1 MYHACVHGSSVG
13 VFVTNTHVSKADK
26 SFSDGAAVASLPS
39 LHPECSEQEKAG
51 DKAPGQVG
59 SRDLG
64 TPEGPALPGAGL

>member
-26 SFSDGAAVASLPS
+26 SFSDGAAAAPLPS

-51 DKAPGQVG
+51 DGVPVQVR
-59 SRDLG
+59 SRELG